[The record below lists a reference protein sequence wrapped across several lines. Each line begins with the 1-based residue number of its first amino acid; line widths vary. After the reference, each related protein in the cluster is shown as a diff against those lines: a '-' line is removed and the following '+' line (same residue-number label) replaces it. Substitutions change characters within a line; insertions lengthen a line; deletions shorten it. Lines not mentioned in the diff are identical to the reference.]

1 MTMTTEIRGLKE
13 LAATLRSMPQTV
25 HDKVLRGA
33 VSSAAAVMRKE
44 AIRRAPVYT
53 GRVGKGHP
61 PPGTLKKAI
70 YQVRV
75 TAECTSI
82 LEVWAVT
89 IARGKGARN
98 DAYYAA
104 MVEYGTVKM
113 AAQPFFRPA
122 FEATKAGAAEAM
134 RAYMDAH
141 LPAALAR
148 AA

>member
-1 MTMTTEIRGLKE
+1 MTMTIEVRGLKE
-13 LAATLRSMPQTV
+13 LTDLLRSVPQAV

-44 AIRRAPVYT
+44 AIGRAPVYT
-53 GRVGKGHP
+53 FPVQKGHP

-70 YQVRV
+70 YQARV
-75 TAECTSI
+75 TEQCTPI

-89 IARGKGARN
+89 IAKGKGARN

-113 AAQPFFRPA
+113 TARSFFRPA
-122 FEATKAGAAEAM
+122 FEATKAGASEVM
-134 RAYMDAH
+134 RAYMDQH
-141 LPAALAR
+141 LPAALGL

>member
-1 MTMTTEIRGLKE
+1 MTMTTEVRGLKE
-13 LAATLRSMPQTV
+13 LAATLRAMPQGV

-44 AIRRAPVYT
+44 AIQRAPVYT
-53 GRVGKGHP
+53 GSVAKGHP
-61 PPGTLKKAI
+61 PPGTLKRAI
-70 YQVRV
+70 YQVRL
-75 TAECTSI
+75 TEQCTPI

-98 DAYYAA
+98 DAFYAS

-113 AAQPFFRPA
+113 TARPFFRPA
-122 FEATKAGAAEAM
+122 FEATKEGAAEAM

-141 LPAALAR
+141 LPEAIRQAA
-148 AA
+148 